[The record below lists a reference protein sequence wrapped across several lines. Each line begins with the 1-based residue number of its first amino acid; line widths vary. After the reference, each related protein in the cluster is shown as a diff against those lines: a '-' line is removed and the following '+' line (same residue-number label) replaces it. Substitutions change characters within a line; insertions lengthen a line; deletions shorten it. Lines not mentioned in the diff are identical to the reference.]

1 MPTII
6 EIKIQYIL
14 REKKHLN
21 YCRIIKIVHR
31 RHHQIENGENIEI
44 CFYRKCAM
52 SGRKKNSKK
61 L

>member
-14 REKKHLN
+14 KEKKHLN

-31 RHHQIENGENIEI
+31 HHHQAENGENIEI
-44 CFYRKCAM
+44 YFYRKCVM
-52 SGRKKNSKK
+52 NG
-61 L
+61 